1 METIRNYLETMF
13 TSLPDTVEVRKARH
27 ELLQMMEDKYTEL
40 INEGKTD
47 NEAVGI
53 VISEFGNLD
62 EIADDLG
69 IKEVIVNQPDIEARK
84 VSLEEV
90 KTYLYDKNRF
100 GLMIAIGVYLCI
112 TSVCGFF
119 VCELLH
125 LDNEIVGLIYL
136 FLSIAVAVGLFVYS
150 GMSMS
155 KWDFLEKE
163 PCTVDYATTSYV
175 GELRDNNRS
184 QRALMITI
192 GVILCI
198 ASVLP
203 VAVIDELFH
212 RDSIFGVILMFV
224 MVGIAVV
231 LFVTSGQKHEGY
243 TQILSL
249 NEKGTIGSHFVR
261 AQQKEAYCNETV
273 ATIMEFYWPTVTCLY
288 LIWSFITFQWWMTWI
303 IWPIAGIIHGV
314 VKKVWAA

>member
-1 METIRNYLETMF
+1 METIKNYLETMF
-13 TSLPDTVEVRKARH
+13 SSLPNTAEVRKARY

-69 IKEVIVNQPDIEARK
+69 IKEVIVNQPEIDYRM
-84 VSLEEV
+84 VSMDEV
-90 KTYLYDKNRF
+90 KNYLNDKNRF

-119 VCELLH
+119 LCEAFH
-125 LDNEIVGLIYL
+125 LDNEILGIIYL
-136 FLSIAVAVGLFVYS
+136 FFSIAIAVGLFVYS

-163 PCTVDYATTSYV
+163 PCTVDYATTTYV
-175 GELRDNNRS
+175 AELRDNNRP

-192 GVILCI
+192 GVILCVTSI
-198 ASVLP
+198 VP

-212 RDSIFGVILMFV
+212 RDSVFGIIFMFV

-231 LFVTSGQKHEGY
+231 LFVTSGQKNGGFE
-243 TQILSL
+243 TILSL
-249 NEKGTIGSHFVR
+249 NEKGTMGSR
-261 AQQKEAYCNETV
+261 YARSQDKELYSNETV
-273 ATIMEFYWPTVTCLY
+273 AKIMEFYWPTVTCLY
-288 LIWSFITFQWWMTWI
+288 LIWSFVTFHWWSTWI
-303 IWPIAGIIHGV
+303 IWPIAGIISGV
-314 VKKVWAA
+314 IKKIWKA